1 MLEMRQKQNI
11 FNSFNKAD
19 KLRPPKFRHKTKRL
33 FPSNSAGGK
42 KIYKKKSVRLVEK
55 IRSYYSPLFYLENAL
70 SSLIKKKCYLGQFT

>member
-42 KIYKKKSVRLVEK
+42 KIYKKKVS
-55 IRSYYSPLFYLENAL
+55 AL
-70 SSLIKKKCYLGQFT
+70 LKKYAATTHPSSTWKTP